1 MGVHDHVREMKH
13 TERTLVFPSPPVQK
27 RTGEC
32 FSTTISGF
40 VWVNDWLKVKVC
52 LEYHPNDPRDHC
64 AQSLQSF
71 SSLRTADAFPVV
83 ASLSLTTGNTSAVR
97 RLLKKGVAAVSSL
110 RALYFNRQ
118 FFVEHY

>member
-1 MGVHDHVREMKH
+1 MGVRDHVREMKH

-27 RTGEC
+27 LSGEC
-32 FSTTISGF
+32 FSSTISGI

-52 LEYHPNDPRDHC
+52 LEYHPNDPRVHC

-71 SSLRTADAFPVV
+71 SRRFLKWGVVSVYLRV
-83 ASLSLTTGNTSAVR
+83 
-97 RLLKKGVAAVSSL
+97 
-110 RALYFNRQ
+110 LYFNRK

>member
-27 RTGEC
+27 LTGEC

-83 ASLSLTTGNTSAVR
+83 ASLSLTTGNKSAVG
-97 RLLKKGVAAVSSL
+97 RLLKWEVAAVSSL
-110 RALYFNRQ
+110 RVLYFNRK
-118 FFVEHY
+118 FFC

>member
-27 RTGEC
+27 LTGEC

-83 ASLSLTTGNTSAVR
+83 VSLPDDRKYVCCSQATEVGSSCSFKSASV
-97 RLLKKGVAAVSSL
+97 V
-110 RALYFNRQ
+110 FQ
-118 FFVEHY
+118 